1 MDLGDA
7 DVIGCVKAVEGIVDV
22 RSRRVVV
29 IMVQLIMRK
38 NPMMH
43 VRRRWAAGR
52 RADESETIIGT
63 LNKRDPLQRF
73 AL

>member
-1 MDLGDA
+1 
-7 DVIGCVKAVEGIVDV
+7 VEGIVDV

-29 IMVQLIMRK
+29 MVQLIMRK
-38 NPMMH
+38 NPMVH
-43 VRRRWAAGR
+43 VRRWPPRPR

>member
-29 IMVQLIMRK
+29 MVQLIMRK
-38 NPMMH
+38 NPMML
-43 VRRRWAAGR
+43 V
-52 RADESETIIGT
+52 
-63 LNKRDPLQRF
+63 K
-73 AL
+73 